1 MNAKTPKGL
10 PAGHVLGEARIA
22 GGREGDEEYDIY
34 FIFRYRFRDN

>member
-22 GGREGDEEYDIY
+22 GVEGDEEYDIY